1 MDTFGGSI
9 KCRLC
14 KTTKNGFCSP
24 PKWTCDNCKKS
35 VDPQEAENILKSAY
49 KVTEN
54 LLNNQSNWSVANY
67 EKFLSDYKSILHPN
81 NMCMIRIKNSLVG
94 FYGRSAGYEV
104 PSLMANPKLLER
116 KIALAKNVLEVVGK
130 IEPGISSVKGNF
142 KCCSDLQSFILI
154 FSGIIL
160 YELHMPIFL
169 KAQISLSMGLVFP
182 KDAKKEFKQAI
193 KYIEKSSEHLKY
205 EPEGSFG
212 FQLNESTDAS
222 VEQLKNFVSR
232 LTI

>member
-142 KCCSDLQSFILI
+142 KKFSDFQILI
-154 FSGIIL
+154 FIIFQ
-160 YELHMPIFL
+160 ELFCMNFTCQYFSKL
-169 KAQISLSMGLVFP
+169 KL
-182 KDAKKEFKQAI
+182 D
-193 KYIEKSSEHLKY
+193 
-205 EPEGSFG
+205 
-212 FQLNESTDAS
+212 S
-222 VEQLKNFVSR
+222 VWA
-232 LTI
+232 

>member
-1 MDTFGGSI
+1 MFH
-9 KCRLC
+9 
-14 KTTKNGFCSP
+14 
-24 PKWTCDNCKKS
+24 
-35 VDPQEAENILKSAY
+35 PQI
-49 KVTEN
+49 
-54 LLNNQSNWSVANY
+54 SNPLSSL
-67 EKFLSDYKSILHPN
+67 FL
-81 NMCMIRIKNSLVG
+81 
-94 FYGRSAGYEV
+94 
-104 PSLMANPKLLER
+104 
-116 KIALAKNVLEVVGK
+116 
-130 IEPGISSVKGNF
+130 
-142 KCCSDLQSFILI
+142 
-154 FSGIIL
+154 GIIL